1 MNKVTFVTERG
12 EELSANEMI
21 QQLMK
26 RVSELEDRVK
36 ELENPFGWGDY
47 VISSAYDD
55 PLSVQAAQA
64 VPFIG
69 GEGVDTISFNVTDE
83 R

>member
-1 MNKVTFVTERG
+1 MSTAIFVTEKG
-12 EELSANEMI
+12 EELSPNEMI

-26 RVSELEDRVK
+26 RVSELEERVK

-69 GEGVDTISFNVTDE
+69 GEGTDTISFNLSDE

>member
-1 MNKVTFVTERG
+1 MCDVKFVLESG
-12 EELSANEMI
+12 EELSPNEMI
-21 QQLMK
+21 QKLMM
-26 RVSELEDRVK
+26 RVNDLEDRVK

-64 VPFIG
+64 VPFPG